1 MPQLGDIVLF
11 RSGTKGA
18 SVNRMAQS
26 IARLKKSQ
34 VNHVALTY
42 GSHTLVD
49 AQPNLG
55 IEAHSIAESIKKNL
69 PGSFTVLRNRVL
81 SSDDNLKSKL
91 RSYVLESIGD
101 RYNWLFLLGER
112 KEYSFCSEFVGRAFE
127 HIKLGLAFKA
137 PAEILPSDLE
147 YLAKRADWVNVSK
160 EYISY
165 LTPKEFEGHSAS
177 SLKILQESEA
187 VMREAEVEFEL
198 SWIASLDSLR
208 ERSRAKRNAK

>member
-1 MPQLGDIVLF
+1 MLQLGDIVLF

-18 SVNRMAQS
+18 SANRMAQS

-49 AQPNLG
+49 AQPKLG
-55 IEAHSIAESIKKNL
+55 IEAHSIAESIRKNL

-81 SSDDNLKSKL
+81 ASDDHLRSKL
-91 RSYVLESIGD
+91 RSYIMSSVGN
-101 RYNWLFLLGER
+101 RYNWLFLLVER

-137 PAEILPSDLE
+137 PAEILPTDLE
-147 YLAKRADWVNVSK
+147 YLAKRADWVDVSN
-160 EYISY
+160 EYVSY
-165 LTPKEFEGHSAS
+165 LAPREFEGVSAS
-177 SLKILQESEA
+177 ILKTLQKSEA
-187 VMREAEVEFEL
+187 VIREAEVEFEL
-198 SWIASLDSLR
+198 NWIASLDSLR
-208 ERSRAKRNAK
+208 ERSRAQKIAK